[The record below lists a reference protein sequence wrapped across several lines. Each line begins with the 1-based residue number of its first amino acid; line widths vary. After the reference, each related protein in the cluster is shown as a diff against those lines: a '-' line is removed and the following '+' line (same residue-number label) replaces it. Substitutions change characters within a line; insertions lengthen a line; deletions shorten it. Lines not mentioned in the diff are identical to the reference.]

1 MFYRIIKEIFRTFFS
16 AMNRLLK
23 RTTLLLCNR
32 LSWVLLFQDKL
43 VVECFSQLK
52 VFNKALAIRER
63 MPALG
68 ESGWWEDISRLQMVA
83 SEWTLKKSLLQAWG
97 LVLRA
102 NTLEDVNPGNVL
114 WSLAS

>member
-1 MFYRIIKEIFRTFFS
+1 MFSRSIVEMFHIFFLD
-16 AMNRLLK
+16 MNRLLK
-23 RTTLLLCNR
+23 RTSFLLYSR
-32 LSWVLLFQDKL
+32 FSRVLLFQNKL

-52 VFNKALAIRER
+52 VLNKVLAIRER

-68 ESGWWEDISRLQMVA
+68 ESGWCEDINRLQVVA

-102 NTLEDVNPGNVL
+102 NVLEDANPGNIL
-114 WSLAS
+114 WSLAC